1 MNDFD
6 VQIEV
11 LGDIN
16 NGYRLKVSVLDLG
29 MYMFGWTARRSD
41 KNESG
46 WWVQQQA
53 LKIGNG
59 WKLIPEFNK
68 ALPLWQQIENKCIE
82 TVIDY
87 EDNPPEQI
95 TDDMLTDEAI
105 STGLNNAFVRLDVN
119 NVEASKAIPWIDKKD
134 L

>member
-6 VQIEV
+6 VEIEV

-29 MYMFGWTARRSD
+29 MYMFGWTVRRSD

-53 LKIGNG
+53 IKIGNG

-68 ALPLWQQIENKCIE
+68 ALPLWQQIEKKCIE
-82 TVIDY
+82 AVIYY
-87 EDNPPEQI
+87 EGNPPEEI
-95 TDDMLTDEAI
+95 TDDMLTPEALSKGLDEAFEKI
-105 STGLNNAFVRLDVN
+105 
-119 NVEASKAIPWIDKKD
+119 EKQQPKAIPWMNDKD

>member
-1 MNDFD
+1 MSDFD
-6 VQIEV
+6 VEVEV

-41 KNESG
+41 KDKSG

-53 LKIGNG
+53 FRVGSG
-59 WKLIPEFNK
+59 WKQTPEFNK
-68 ALPLWQQIENKCIE
+68 AFSLWQVIESKCIE
-82 TVIDY
+82 AVTYY
-87 EDNPPEQI
+87 EANPPERV
-95 TDDMLTDEAI
+95 TDDMMTDEALDK
-105 STGLNNAFVRLDVN
+105 GLDEAF
-119 NVEASKAIPWIDKKD
+119 KKLEGMD

>member
-6 VQIEV
+6 VEVEV

-53 LKIGNG
+53 TKIGNG

-68 ALPLWQQIENKCIE
+68 ALPLWQKMEKKCIE
-82 TVIDY
+82 AVTYY
-87 EDNPPEQI
+87 EDNPPEEI
-95 TDDMLTDEAI
+95 TDDMLTPESISKGLDEA
-105 STGLNNAFVRLDVN
+105 FEKLDKPK
-119 NVEASKAIPWIDKKD
+119 VESGKAIPWMDKED